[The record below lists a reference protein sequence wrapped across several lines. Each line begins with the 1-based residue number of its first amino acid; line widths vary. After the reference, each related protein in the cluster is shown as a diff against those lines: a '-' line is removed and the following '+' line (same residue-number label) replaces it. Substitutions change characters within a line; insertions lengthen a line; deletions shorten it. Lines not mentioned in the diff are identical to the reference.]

1 LYTVRRDEIRH
12 GRRVVSGRRATAKP
26 RRERGTSGRAGSL
39 LPSLGKH
46 RTLEE
51 LAYGDIRRAI
61 VDGSLPPG
69 RRIVPN
75 SLAAAAGVSRIP
87 VLQALRRL
95 ESEGF
100 VRITPHKEVVVT
112 EISPEESRERFLLM
126 STLEALCVR
135 EARGKITPALVAR
148 LRAAHERIL
157 AAKAAGNATRAVAAD
172 GEFHRLLWEA
182 ARLPRVAQILQN
194 IWDRGE
200 YYRAMMH
207 ARRGGF
213 ASESLAEHERIVSAL
228 EGGDVAEA
236 ARAIEEHRMR
246 AMERLDRPH

>member
-1 LYTVRRDEIRH
+1 V
-12 GRRVVSGRRATAKP
+12 P
-26 RRERGTSGRAGSL
+26 AGPL

-112 EISPEESRERFLLM
+112 EL
-126 STLEALCVR
+126 
-135 EARGKITPALVAR
+135 
-148 LRAAHERIL
+148 
-157 AAKAAGNATRAVAAD
+157 
-172 GEFHRLLWEA
+172 HRLLWEA
-182 ARLPRVAQILQN
+182 AGLK
-194 IWDRGE
+194 RGV
-200 YYRAMMH
+200 
-207 ARRGGF
+207 
-213 ASESLAEHERIVSAL
+213 ER
-228 EGGDVAEA
+228 GDVAEA

-246 AMERLDRPH
+246 AMERLERPH